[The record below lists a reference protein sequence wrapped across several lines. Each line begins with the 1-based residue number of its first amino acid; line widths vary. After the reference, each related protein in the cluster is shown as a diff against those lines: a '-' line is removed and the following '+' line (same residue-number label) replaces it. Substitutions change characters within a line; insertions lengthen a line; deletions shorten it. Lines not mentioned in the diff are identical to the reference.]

1 MYCKNCNKE
10 IIVPSPDGNLC
21 LNCFEK
27 LDIDY
32 SNNNSN
38 NNNDVNYINNFTE
51 VGKKNEDSRKTDE
64 HRDANFILLNYCKGI
79 LILSTIIGFCYS
91 IFFIVDSYN
100 DDRFIPL
107 LIVIAL
113 PPFAYLILKLIESV
127 FNIEIAITENKK
139 EG

>member
-1 MYCKNCNKE
+1 MYCKNCHKE
-10 IIVPSPDGNLC
+10 IVVPSPDGNLC

-32 SNNNSN
+32 SNNNN
-38 NNNDVNYINNFTE
+38 NVNYINDCTE
-51 VGKKNEDSRKTDE
+51 VDKNNEDTRKTDE

-113 PPFAYLILKLIESV
+113 SPFAYLILKLIESV
-127 FNIEIAITENKK
+127 FNIEIAITEKK
-139 EG
+139 

>member
-1 MYCKNCNKE
+1 MYCKNCHKE
-10 IIVPSPDGNLC
+10 IVVPSPDGNLC

-32 SNNNSN
+32 SNNNN
-38 NNNDVNYINNFTE
+38 NVNYINDSTE
-51 VGKKNEDSRKTDE
+51 VDKNNEDTRKTDE

-113 PPFAYLILKLIESV
+113 SPFAYLILKLIESV
-127 FNIEIAITENKK
+127 FNIEIAITEKK
-139 EG
+139 